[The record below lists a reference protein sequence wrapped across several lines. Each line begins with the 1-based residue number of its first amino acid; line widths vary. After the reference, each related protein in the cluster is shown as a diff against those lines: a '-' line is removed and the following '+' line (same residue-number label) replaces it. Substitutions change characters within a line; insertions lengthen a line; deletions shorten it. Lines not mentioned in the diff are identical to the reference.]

1 MSKPNL
7 YDGAEVYGRSDNMKK
22 TLLLFT
28 LFFLCFS
35 LFAASYNKM
44 LKEWNSLSEDEF
56 SILTELSPNGSSQNA
71 GQTRLRQSN
80 TAIIFLYI

>member
-1 MSKPNL
+1 MSKSNFH
-7 YDGAEVYGRSDNMKK
+7 DGADVYGRLDNMKK

-44 LKEWNSLSEDEF
+44 LKEWNSLSEDEKWLCL
-56 SILTELSPNGSSQNA
+56 LTEP
-71 GQTRLRQSN
+71 
-80 TAIIFLYI
+80 F